1 MSVYTVVKKLA
12 YKRSISIYE
21 IEHALNFANGSISK
35 WDKSVPRADRLQEV
49 ADYLGV
55 TTTFILNKSKE
66 KS

>member
-1 MSVYTVVKKLA
+1 MVKGLAQKKSVSVA
-12 YKRSISIYE
+12 H
-21 IEHALNFANGSISK
+21 IERELKFANGSISK

-66 KS
+66 ESK